1 MQNNN
6 QSTQQ
11 ISNEASTSTIKNAPK
26 CLVCGQENPKMH
38 YGVLACLGCKGFFR
52 RALKKLNE
60 YECFHNNNC
69 IIDKNERT
77 SCRACRLQKC
87 LDVGMDPA
95 AVRPDRSLTGKQQLE
110 THRFS
115 LSPIRRRL
123 SSIDEKTTNNND
135 EKTKNLSQK
144 LPVDL
149 RTMLMTLQ
157 NIEAK
162 VVHGD
167 TTHDAADIYPL
178 RINTIREIIEEP
190 KKLMGRRTEMRYE
203 PYRMAKN
210 EEFFVVVYRRLIA
223 AVDWVEALADRVGG
237 LSIEDRISLVKSCF
251 GPLTLFKCSARTAV
265 VTQNEDMLCL
275 CNFAYVPRNISKA
288 YNDAYHLD
296 NGLVDRLLNELVTP
310 FRRIHLSEE
319 EIVNF
324 FLIF

>member
-1 MQNNN
+1 MSKMQTNN
-6 QSTQQ
+6 QTAQQ
-11 ISNEASTSTIKNAPK
+11 PSNEASTSTIVKNTPK

-95 AVRPDRSLTGKQQLE
+95 E

-123 SSIDEKTTNNND
+123 SSIDEKTTTNNND

-167 TTHDAADIYPL
+167 TTHDATDIYPL

-190 KKLMGRRTEMRYE
+190 KKLMGRRTEVSEIDFLEMRKLEQATHKINCYD
-203 PYRMAKN
+203 YI
-210 EEFFVVVYRRLIA
+210 L
-223 AVDWVEALADRVGG
+223 
-237 LSIEDRISLVKSCF
+237 
-251 GPLTLFKCSARTAV
+251 
-265 VTQNEDMLCL
+265 
-275 CNFAYVPRNISKA
+275 NI
-288 YNDAYHLD
+288 
-296 NGLVDRLLNELVTP
+296 
-310 FRRIHLSEE
+310 
-319 EIVNF
+319 
-324 FLIF
+324 

>member
-1 MQNNN
+1 MQTNN
-6 QSTQQ
+6 QTTQQ
-11 ISNEASTSTIKNAPK
+11 PSNEASTSTIKNAPK

-123 SSIDEKTTNNND
+123 SSIDEKTSNNNND
-135 EKTKNLSQK
+135 VTNEKTKNLSQK

-190 KKLMGRRTEMRYE
+190 KKLMGRRTEVR
-203 PYRMAKN
+203 N
-210 EEFFVVVYRRLIA
+210 QF
-223 AVDWVEALADRVGG
+223 
-237 LSIEDRISLVKSCF
+237 C
-251 GPLTLFKCSARTAV
+251 TLEGKPTRSTR
-265 VTQNEDMLCL
+265 
-275 CNFAYVPRNISKA
+275 
-288 YNDAYHLD
+288 
-296 NGLVDRLLNELVTP
+296 
-310 FRRIHLSEE
+310 
-319 EIVNF
+319 
-324 FLIF
+324 

>member
-1 MQNNN
+1 
-6 QSTQQ
+6 
-11 ISNEASTSTIKNAPK
+11 
-26 CLVCGQENPKMH
+26 MH

-190 KKLMGRRTEMRYE
+190 KKLMGRRTEVRNQFCTLEGKSHEINRYDHI
-203 PYRMAKN
+203 
-210 EEFFVVVYRRLIA
+210 L
-223 AVDWVEALADRVGG
+223 
-237 LSIEDRISLVKSCF
+237 
-251 GPLTLFKCSARTAV
+251 
-265 VTQNEDMLCL
+265 
-275 CNFAYVPRNISKA
+275 NI
-288 YNDAYHLD
+288 
-296 NGLVDRLLNELVTP
+296 
-310 FRRIHLSEE
+310 
-319 EIVNF
+319 
-324 FLIF
+324 